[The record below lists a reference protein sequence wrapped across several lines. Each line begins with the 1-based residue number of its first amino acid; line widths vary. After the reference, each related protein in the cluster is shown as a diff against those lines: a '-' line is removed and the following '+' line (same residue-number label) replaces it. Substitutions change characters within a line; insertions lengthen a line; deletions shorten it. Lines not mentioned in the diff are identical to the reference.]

1 MCLALMV
8 FMLLWRVWPC
18 ARSRRPS
25 LDCGALA
32 LCLHANLM
40 GNCDLV
46 PFHLTGHHLMIDLEV
61 GVEVNL
67 HHCAHRGDISLSCSA
82 MCA

>member
-1 MCLALMV
+1 MDGLYATVGGLALRPV
-8 FMLLWRVWPC
+8 PAPFARLWG
-18 ARSRRPS
+18 AGS
-25 LDCGALA
+25 LS
-32 LCLHANLM
+32 ANLM

-46 PFHLTGHHLMIDLEV
+46 QFHLTGHHLMIDLEV